1 MKKVILVILIGL
13 VKMLHADDLQCHD
26 IFTTMTSQK
35 GKAPYI
41 SEGSKGKGNT
51 KIIISF
57 GKKKVF
63 LISGTDKQELFWLGK
78 GSGAS
83 YLLEKTKS
91 GNVNL
96 FTLFNDGT
104 LTISKSYDI
113 LGMAKLNVQTIYKC
127 AINTKI

>member
-1 MKKVILVILIGL
+1 MKKAVLVILIGSASVL
-13 VKMLHADDLQCHD
+13 YANDLQCRD

-35 GKAPYI
+35 GKSPYI

-51 KIIISF
+51 KITISF
-57 GKKKVF
+57 GDKKVF
-63 LISGTDKQELFWLGK
+63 LIAGTDKQELFWLGK

-91 GNVNL
+91 GNANL
-96 FTLFNDGT
+96 FTLFDDGT
-104 LTISKSYDI
+104 LTISKSYDM

-127 AINTKI
+127 D